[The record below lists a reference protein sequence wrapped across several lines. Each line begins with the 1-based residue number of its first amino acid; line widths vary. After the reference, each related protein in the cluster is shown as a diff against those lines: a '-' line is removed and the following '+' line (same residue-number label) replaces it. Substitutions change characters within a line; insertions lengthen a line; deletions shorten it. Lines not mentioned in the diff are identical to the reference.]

1 MPKIRHSP
9 EREPDLRM
17 DDIQGIAVPGFFKP
31 HQTLLCL
38 RIPDDPE
45 VLAGFRSY
53 MFAFEVTSGT
63 ETLDDREEHRDA
75 AKRGLSSPP
84 GPPRVLVAAALAYR
98 LLQRL
103 MPDASEIHSVAFK
116 QGLAARSAL
125 LGDPQGVT
133 HPGDPRNWIVGGAD
147 HELDAI
153 IVVADDSREAVDE
166 VACDFECALCARGV
180 IVHVE
185 KGDASPT
192 KQAHEHFG
200 FNDGISQPGIRGY
213 AGEGGSRHITQRHVD
228 KKFRPDTWLQGY
240 PGQDLV
246 WPGEFVFG
254 YPAAGPDP
262 VVPGP
267 CARGGPTWMNDGSY
281 LVFRRLRQ
289 DVVSFWTTMDNE
301 ARRLSAVS
309 GFGHMT
315 AERLAA
321 LLIGRWPDGTPV
333 PRSPDTPIPALG
345 RSSLANNN
353 FQYGAKTEDM
363 YFEPLDVH
371 PRAEPDPLGRT
382 CPWAS
387 HIRKVNPRD
396 ASTDLGGAAETL
408 SRRLLRVG
416 VAYGPFLPKSARLDR
431 LHPESGKDRGLLFM
445 SIQSSIENQFE
456 FLHSKWM
463 NDTTRPKTPGGHD
476 MIVGQNP
483 TPGESRE
490 RHCLM
495 FGNGSQSSEV
505 RAGADFVVPTGG
517 GYFFVPSLRMLKKI
531 MSTGKP
537 ARAAAAKKAS
547 HRAAKR

>member
-1 MPKIRHSP
+1 MPKNSYAP
-9 EREPDLRM
+9 EREPDLQM

-45 VLAGFRSY
+45 VLTGFRSY
-53 MFAFEVTSGT
+53 MSEFEVTSGT
-63 ETLDDREEHRDA
+63 EALNDRVNHRKA
-75 AKRGLSSPP
+75 AQRGLSSPP

-103 MPDASEIHSVAFK
+103 APDASAIRSVAFK

-125 LGDPQGVT
+125 LGDPQGVA
-133 HPGDPRNWIVGGAD
+133 HPGDPRNWIVGRAD

-153 IVVADDSREAVDE
+153 IVVADDSRDAVDE
-166 VACDFECALCARGV
+166 VACDFEYALCALGV

-213 AGEGGSRHITQRHVD
+213 ADPDKPKFITRRYVG

-262 VVPGP
+262 LVPGP
-267 CARGGPTWMNDGSY
+267 IATGGPTWMNNGSY

-301 ARRLSAVS
+301 ARRLSAVG
-309 GFGHMT
+309 GFGAIT
-315 AERLAA
+315 AERLAS

-333 PRSPDTPIPALG
+333 QRSPGQPIPELG
-345 RSSLANNN
+345 RSNLANNN
-353 FQYGAKTEDM
+353 FRYGARTKDM

-371 PRAEPDPLGRT
+371 PKAEPDPLGRT

-396 ASTDLGGAAETL
+396 AATDMGGAADTL

-416 VAYGPFLPKSARLDR
+416 VAYGPFLPESARLNRADPASR
-431 LHPESGKDRGLLFM
+431 EDRGLLFM

-495 FGNGSQSSEV
+495 FGKGSQSSEV

-517 GYFFVPSLRMLKKI
+517 GYFFVPSLRTLKKI

-537 ARAAAAKKAS
+537 ARAAAAKKVP
-547 HRAAKR
+547 HRTAKR